1 MGLRA
6 STIYGYDASTM
17 MTAPQFADAVGR
29 KNMADALEVG
39 ATAVSNAVIRGWFPS
54 SWFYTCQH
62 LAGSVGVECP
72 PQLFGMRPVD
82 NIQNADCGQQV
93 KAAVEGMETN
103 TGGAE

>member
-1 MGLRA
+1 
-6 STIYGYDASTM
+6 M

-39 ATAVSNAVIRGWFPS
+39 ATAVSNAVVRGWFPS

-62 LAGSVGVECP
+62 LAESVGVECP

-93 KAAVEGMETN
+93 KAAVEGMETH